1 MIESGYLVDSLVA
14 AIDFVGLGSLH
25 YPHKRGDSAL
35 FKYPKNALSYL
46 ASFLGYF
53 HHSRG
58 TNCVE
63 VSEALYSLSYS
74 WVS

>member
-14 AIDFVGLGSLH
+14 ATDFVGLGSLH
-25 YPHKRGDSAL
+25 YRRQRGGSTL
-35 FKYPKNALSYL
+35 FKYPKNALSYS

-53 HHSRG
+53 HHSLV
-58 TNCVE
+58 TNCVK